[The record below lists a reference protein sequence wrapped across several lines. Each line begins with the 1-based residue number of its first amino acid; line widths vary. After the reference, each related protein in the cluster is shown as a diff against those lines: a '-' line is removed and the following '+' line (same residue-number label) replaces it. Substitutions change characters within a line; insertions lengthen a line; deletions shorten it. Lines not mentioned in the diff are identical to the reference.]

1 MLESESIS
9 DYFAKVLAIYNHMK
23 RYGEKETRV
32 AEKILCSLQKKFH
45 YVMVVIKES
54 PNMDFFNIQGLMEK
68 LQVQEKRVNKFQED
82 IGAQALL

>member
-1 MLESESIS
+1 M
-9 DYFAKVLAIYNHMK
+9 

-32 AEKILCSLQKKFH
+32 VEKILCSLQKKFH

>member
-1 MLESESIS
+1 M
-9 DYFAKVLAIYNHMK
+9 
-23 RYGEKETRV
+23 RYGEKETHV
-32 AEKILCSLQKKFH
+32 VEKILCSLQKKFH

>member
-9 DYFAKVLAIYNHMK
+9 DYFVKVLAIYNHMK
-23 RYGEKETRV
+23 RNGEKETRV
-32 AEKILCSLQKKFH
+32 VEKILCSLEKKFH

-68 LQVQEKRVNKFQED
+68 LQV
-82 IGAQALL
+82 